1 MDQYYI
7 IKILGRGSE
16 GQVLLAEHK
25 KTHEEVAIKRMEFYS
40 FEEANNHLNEAHR
53 LRMLNHKNI
62 MKYHRVFLHKYN
74 AETHFVCLCG
84 NEYNIL
90 LTL

>member
-25 KTHEEVAIKRMEFYS
+25 TTHEEVAIKRMLWES
-40 FEEANNHLNEAHR
+40 LDEANRHLNEVIIV
-53 LRMLNHKNI
+53 LTISPTDSLGKQT
-62 MKYHRVFLHKYN
+62 
-74 AETHFVCLCG
+74 ET
-84 NEYNIL
+84 
-90 LTL
+90 TQS